1 MKRKPPS
8 TQDEKT
14 FRRQRDLIL
23 AATGDGIYGINTDG
37 KTMFVNP
44 AATNMSGFSE
54 EEMLGSSQHELMHH
68 TRPDGSP
75 YPVHD
80 CPIYAAFNDGKV
92 HRCSDEVFWRKD
104 GTSFPVEYVSTPIWD
119 GGKLIG
125 AVVSFRD
132 ISERKAAE
140 KALETSKQRERN
152 LQSDLHHVSRLS
164 AMGEVAS
171 AMAHEL
177 NQPLTA
183 MMNYAQASRRLLDTE
198 DQEAKDKA
206 IGYMDKAVEQASR
219 AGGIIHSLRK
229 FVEKEDADRTFECI
243 NTIIEEAVALILPG
257 GSDSGIRLETTL
269 APDLPHILVEK
280 IRLQQVIVNLVRNA
294 LEALQDTVN
303 PCLKITTE
311 PDANGM
317 IKVCVRDNGP
327 GLSDALK
334 GKLFQSFVSTK
345 GEGKGM
351 GVGLSICRTIV
362 EEHEGKISALDNENG
377 GVTFCFTLP
386 TLPELETQNV

>member
-1 MKRKPPS
+1 MKLTQPS
-8 TQDEKT
+8 AQNEKT

-44 AATNMSGFSE
+44 AAAKMSGFAD
-54 EEMLGSSQHELMHH
+54 EEMLGLSQHELMHH
-68 TRPDGSP
+68 THPDGTP
-75 YPVHD
+75 YPVHE
-80 CPIYAAFNDGKV
+80 CPIYAAFRDGKV

-119 GGKLIG
+119 EGKLVG

-140 KALETSKQRERN
+140 TALEQSKQRERD

-183 MMNYAQASRRLLDTE
+183 MMNYVQASRRLLDTE
-198 DQEAKDKA
+198 DQGAKDKA
-206 IGYMDKAVEQASR
+206 IGYMDRAIEQASR
-219 AGGIIHSLRK
+219 AGGIIRSLRK

-257 GSDSGIRLETTL
+257 GTDTSIRFETAL
-269 APDLPHILVEK
+269 AADLPHILVDK
-280 IRLQQVIVNLVRNA
+280 IRLQQVVVNLVRNA
-294 LEALQDTVN
+294 LEALHGTKDAS
-303 PCLKITTE
+303 IEISTTL
-311 PDANGM
+311 DSKDM
-317 IKVCVRDNGP
+317 IEVCVSDNGP

-362 EEHEGKISALDNENG
+362 EEHEGKIFALDNTDG

-386 TLPELETQNV
+386 TRPEQETQDA